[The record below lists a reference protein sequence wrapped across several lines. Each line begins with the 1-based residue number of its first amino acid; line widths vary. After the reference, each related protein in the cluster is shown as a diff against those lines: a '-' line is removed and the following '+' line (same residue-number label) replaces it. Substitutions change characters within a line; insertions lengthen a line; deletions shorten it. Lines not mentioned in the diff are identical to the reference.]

1 MRWRTT
7 VTDDPDDKT
16 QGRFGLMSRAA
27 TWFRRGTGPP
37 GLTLVSSGEVARQAD
52 RAMT

>member
-16 QGRFGLMSRAA
+16 QGRFGLMSEGRPWFAA
-27 TWFRRGTGPP
+27 ELAHQGM
-37 GLTLVSSGEVARQAD
+37 TLVSSARSPGKPIGQ
-52 RAMT
+52 